1 MGGYGV
7 SDQTVWIATR
17 VLALFVRHELNDTLG
32 TDHAAFDGWFRTALL
47 QVELVDFV
55 SKMLYGSLG
64 SDSTHTAAV
73 GFGRRDHRVGGV
85 GSKRRVEGGESI
97 FRSGR

>member
-1 MGGYGV
+1 MGGYRV

-32 TDHAAFDGWFRTALL
+32 TDHAPFNGWFRTALL

-64 SDSTHTAAV
+64 SDSAHTAAV
-73 GFGRRDHRVGGV
+73 GFGRRDHDVVVGAG
-85 GSKRRVEGGESI
+85 KRKVEGGGSI
-97 FRSGR
+97 FRSGW